1 MKNKVVKIVSLIIMV
16 AVTVGYLYFIRPLV
30 DDELFNYGFSY
41 NILNGLVPYRDFNM
55 IITPLFNYILAFILA
70 IMGKKLIVY
79 HLVIALIIVG
89 VFLISYK
96 LIGKGAFVLYLLM
109 LIFPY
114 IGYNTFSLGLLFC
127 LFYIKGKK
135 NEDIWEPIIISMMF
149 LTKQTLGL
157 MIIPSLIFAKN
168 KKKTFLIYL
177 VSCLGF
183 ILFLISTGATAKFF
197 DYCLFGLF
205 DFADKNAT
213 GINLFAIAELVII
226 LGLSYYSYKLKD
238 KEIMFCLMFQ
248 VVTLPIINYY
258 HFTTSFVP
266 VVYLLFKY
274 FKDKSYFFLFT
285 TTAMILCFGCFNF
298 LLFMMGD
305 RYKTLTYYGKD
316 NFMKGRVVG
325 KFMEPTIDEIA
336 EFIEKYAD
344 YDVYYFGFLAYLAKL
359 NLDIPINKYD
369 LINNGNMGYKGKDK
383 YIKEVDSNCQKNKC
397 LIFIN
402 DYIGKNS
409 DTLQVNKDILEY
421 VKNNYTSIC
430 SSNVYNV
437 YINR

>member
-1 MKNKVVKIVSLIIMV
+1 MRNKVVKIIFLIVMV

-41 NILNGLVPYRDFNM
+41 SILNGLVPYKDFNM
-55 IITPLFNYILAFILA
+55 IITPLFNYLLAFILA

-89 VFLISYK
+89 VFSISYK

-114 IGYNTFSLGLLFC
+114 IGYNTFALGLLFC
-127 LFYIKGKK
+127 LFYIRGKK
-135 NEDIWEPIIISMMF
+135 NEEIWEPIIISMMF

-157 MIIPSLIFAKN
+157 MVIPSLLFSKN
-168 KKKTFLIYL
+168 RKKTFFIYL

-183 ILFLISTGATAKFF
+183 LLFLVLTGATGEFF

-213 GINLFAIAELVII
+213 GINLFAIAELIII

-285 TTAMILCFGCFNF
+285 MTAMILCFGCFNF
-298 LLFMMGD
+298 LLFMLGD
-305 RYKTLTYYGKD
+305 NYKTLTYYGKD

-325 KFMEPTIDEIA
+325 MFMESAIDDTA
-336 EFIEKYAD
+336 EFIEKYDD
-344 YDVYYFGFLAYLAKL
+344 YDVYYFGFLAYLTKL
-359 NLDIPINKYD
+359 NLDMPINKYD
-369 LINNGNMGYKGKDK
+369 LINNGNMGYKGKDR
-383 YIKEVDSNCQKNKC
+383 YIAEVDSNCKKNKC

-402 DYIGKNS
+402 DYIGENS

-421 VKNNYTSIC
+421 VKNNYTSIRG
-430 SSNVYNV
+430 SNIYNV